1 MTDYF
6 TEDDLTKVTK
16 QKKRVKAVYYI
27 VLGLYLALSVALL
40 VYYISLP
47 YSGYKDT
54 ESTVTL
60 IKAIE
65 YVASGLFVIFSFIY
79 LGIKYK
85 RTKRFYK
92 MCYNM
97 ATGLRETSTGSFF
110 EYDEK
115 IQDKDGV
122 DFKSLIFLEWN
133 KYKQEFFERK
143 VLVFYEKPFPEIP
156 PEANVT
162 YVTQGNVLV
171 SYEILS

>member
-65 YVASGLFVIFSFIY
+65 YVASGLFVIQ
-79 LGIKYK
+79 
-85 RTKRFYK
+85 
-92 MCYNM
+92 
-97 ATGLRETSTGSFF
+97 A
-110 EYDEK
+110 
-115 IQDKDGV
+115 
-122 DFKSLIFLEWN
+122 
-133 KYKQEFFERK
+133 
-143 VLVFYEKPFPEIP
+143 
-156 PEANVT
+156 
-162 YVTQGNVLV
+162 
-171 SYEILS
+171 